1 MTATRSTPRRSD
13 PSPLPPTTEP
23 PAPEPARRVR
33 GEVVGDARAD
43 QFAAFER
50 RFAAVSRVM
59 DELVAVP
66 GTSIRIGLDPV
77 VGLVPVVGDAISA
90 VVGFWLIA
98 AATRFGVPRI
108 VVGRMIVNT
117 VVDLAVGAIPLLGDV
132 FDVVSHSNSRN
143 LALFRRHALDP
154 AASTRGE
161 QVALAGLVLLVV
173 GLLWLVATAIGWLL
187 SIEIPAP

>member
-161 QVALAGLVLLVV
+161 QVALAGLVILVV

>member
-13 PSPLPPTTEP
+13 PSPLPPAKDRH
-23 PAPEPARRVR
+23 APEPARRVS

-50 RFAAVSRVM
+50 RFASVSRVM

-66 GTSIRIGLDPV
+66 GTSIRVGLDPV

-98 AATRFGVPRI
+98 EATRFGVPRI

-117 VVDLAVGAIPLLGDV
+117 VIDLAVGAIPVLGDL
-132 FDVVSHSNSRN
+132 FDVVSRSNSRN

-161 QVALAGLVLLVV
+161 QVALAGLVVLVV

>member
-13 PSPLPPTTEP
+13 PSPLPPTAEP
-23 PAPEPARRVR
+23 PAPEPPRRVR

-117 VVDLAVGAIPLLGDV
+117 VVDLAVGAIPLLGDL

-161 QVALAGLVLLVV
+161 QLALAGLVILVV

>member
-1 MTATRSTPRRSD
+1 M
-13 PSPLPPTTEP
+13 
-23 PAPEPARRVR
+23 RRVR
-33 GEVVGDARAD
+33 GEVVGDRRAD

-59 DELVAVP
+59 DELVTVP
-66 GTSIRIGLDPV
+66 GTSVRVGLDPL
-77 VGLVPVVGDAISA
+77 VGLVPVVGDVISA

-98 AATRFGVPRI
+98 AATRFGIPRI

-117 VVDLAVGAIPLLGDV
+117 VVDMAVGAIPVLGDL
-132 FDVVSHSNSRN
+132 FDVVSRSNSRN

-154 AASTRGE
+154 TASTRGE
-161 QVALAGLVLLVV
+161 RLALAGIVVLLV

-187 SIEIPAP
+187 SIRIPTP